1 MWSAASCLFQE
12 MTPPRSPEQV
22 GFVAVL
28 RAEQAGNAWLCAVL
42 QTEKGGTRF
51 LCSICCETVFL

>member
-22 GFVAVL
+22 GFVAVCVQSRL
-28 RAEQAGNAWLCAVL
+28 
-42 QTEKGGTRF
+42 GTRG
-51 LCSICCETVFL
+51 SVRCCKRRREGPVSFAVSAVTVLL